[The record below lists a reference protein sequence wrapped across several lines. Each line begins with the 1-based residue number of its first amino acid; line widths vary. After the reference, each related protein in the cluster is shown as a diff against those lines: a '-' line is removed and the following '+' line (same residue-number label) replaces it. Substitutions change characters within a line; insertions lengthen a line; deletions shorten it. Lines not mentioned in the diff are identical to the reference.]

1 MILPDSVHG
10 WQSTWFYCKDQPTP
24 GQSTG
29 LPPFSM
35 DRVRKPSSLKV
46 IPEEK
51 AQVKVLVECVVQLI
65 RDGVT
70 GMDLLEVFLRR
81 RIQPLQ
87 ARDHLMWLYS
97 GTKDTTRIHPEEV
110 EDATLERWLAS
121 ITGNKDNPRGSRR
134 IPPLDQSYE
143 PNKVQF
149 CISDCDP
156 AFFIPFCQNSVD

>member
-1 MILPDSVHG
+1 MILPDSVRG
-10 WQSTWFYCKDQPTP
+10 WQSTWFYYKDQPTP

-51 AQVKVLVECVVQLI
+51 AHVKVLVEHVVQLI

-70 GMDLLEVFLRR
+70 GMDPLEVFLRR

-87 ARDHLMWLYS
+87 YRDHLMWMYS
-97 GTKDTTRIHPEEV
+97 GTEDTTRIHPEEV
-110 EDATLERWLAS
+110 EDATLERWLTT
-121 ITGNKDNPRGSRR
+121 IKGNKDNPRGARR

-143 PNKVQF
+143 VDQVWF
-149 CISDCDP
+149 CISDCDL
-156 AFFIPFCQNSVD
+156 AFFILFA